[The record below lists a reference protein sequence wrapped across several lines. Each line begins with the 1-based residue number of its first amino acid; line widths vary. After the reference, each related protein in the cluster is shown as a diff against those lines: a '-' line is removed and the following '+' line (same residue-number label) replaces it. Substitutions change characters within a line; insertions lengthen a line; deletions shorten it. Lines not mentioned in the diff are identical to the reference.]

1 MSWNNRVVWS
11 EGMFL
16 RPQHFQQHDRYLE
29 TLVDGR
35 CRSLLAGGWGFSELK
50 LDDALLTQGK
60 LAIASARGVLPD
72 GTPFN
77 IPADDPAPAPLNVEE
92 SLRDGIVYLG
102 LPLKRVGTRDTVEE
116 GEALGGARYVSQ
128 VQEVRDDN
136 AAFESRAPVALG
148 SQAFRLLTER
158 DGLGEYAAV
167 GVARVREKRADQA
180 LSLDEDYLPPVLDIA
195 AAPPLA
201 SFAKELLGLLH
212 QRGEAL
218 AGRVVASS
226 AGGASEIADFLL
238 LQLVNRAEA
247 LTGHLSR
254 VRPLHPQELYR
265 ELVALAGEFCTFTA
279 SQRRPEEY
287 PVYNH
292 DDLAASFA
300 PVMLALRQAL
310 ATVIDAKAIAIPIV
324 EKAYGVHVAM
334 LSDRSLIDN
343 ASFVLVV
350 RADVPGE
357 SLRGHFPQQAKVGS
371 VEHIRDL
378 VNLQLPGIGLLPM
391 PVAPRQIPYHAGS
404 TRLRNTIAHPAP
416 ASLRAQL
423 LGYLRQFEEKARQ
436 AGVAPDEVMLAR
448 YVLCT
453 ALDEAVLS
461 TPWGSTS
468 DWGKQS
474 LLITL
479 HNEAWGGEKVFQLLE
494 HCLQN
499 PHQRLHLLELLYLC
513 TSLGF
518 EGRYR
523 VMHDGRSQ
531 LEALRER
538 TAAVIRST
546 RGEYEHEL
554 SPHWRGLSVMRDR
567 LSQYLPPWVGIAIG
581 LALLLALLFGLRMK
595 LAADAE
601 PVFKR
606 IHAIGEIPVQ
616 AIDRPAVQP
625 RVIERPRLARFLADD
640 IKAQRVAVEDA
651 VDRSVVTIRG
661 DELFAS
667 ASASVRDEFQPLLL
681 RIADALRKVKGQVL
695 VTGHSDNRPIATLR
709 YPSNWKLSQ
718 ARAQEVAD
726 LLGATTGDAGRFTAE
741 GRSDTEPVASNASAE
756 GRARNR
762 RVEITVF
769 AEGAQ

>member
-1 MSWNNRVVWS
+1 MPPIDDPFGTPAGGGNGSPPDDRT
-11 EGMFL
+11 MIMP
-16 RPQHFQQHDRYLE
+16 RPGGRAPEPAGGPRGGDPYTPPPMASLAPLSGRGDGLNPLE
-29 TLVDGR
+29 QAAGP
-35 CRSLLAGGWGFSELK
+35 LLA
-50 LDDALLTQGK
+50 
-60 LAIASARGVLPD
+60 
-72 GTPFN
+72 
-77 IPADDPAPAPLNVEE
+77 
-92 SLRDGIVYLG
+92 
-102 LPLKRVGTRDTVEE
+102 
-116 GEALGGARYVSQ
+116 
-128 VQEVRDDN
+128 
-136 AAFESRAPVALG
+136 
-148 SQAFRLLTER
+148 
-158 DGLGEYAAV
+158 
-167 GVARVREKRADQA
+167 
-180 LSLDEDYLPPVLDIA
+180 
-195 AAPPLA
+195 
-201 SFAKELLGLLH
+201 
-212 QRGEAL
+212 
-218 AGRVVASS
+218 
-226 AGGASEIADFLL
+226 
-238 LQLVNRAEA
+238 
-247 LTGHLSR
+247 
-254 VRPLHPQELYR
+254 
-265 ELVALAGEFCTFTA
+265 
-279 SQRRPEEY
+279 
-287 PVYNH
+287 
-292 DDLAASFA
+292 
-300 PVMLALRQAL
+300 ML
-310 ATVIDAKAIAIPIV
+310 
-324 EKAYGVHVAM
+324 
-334 LSDRSLIDN
+334 
-343 ASFVLVV
+343 
-350 RADVPGE
+350 
-357 SLRGHFPQQAKVGS
+357 
-371 VEHIRDL
+371 
-378 VNLQLPGIGLLPM
+378 
-391 PVAPRQIPYHAGS
+391 

-667 ASASVRDEFQPLLL
+667 GSASVRDEFQPLLL

-741 GRSDTEPVASNASAE
+741 GRSDTEPVATNASAE